1 MFFKKVV
8 STLGLALLVYSPLNV
23 NSLTPVKNVGDICA
37 GKYDIVKMKLKV
49 EKLSDILRKE
59 YSLYGK
65 PPFEDAP
72 IEEFEDYLMDG
83 IPNPRSKELKNDKRY
98 IKYLKYTKIL
108 NCLYYTK

>member
-8 STLGLALLVYSPLNV
+8 YTLGLALLVYSPLNV
-23 NSLTPVKNVGDICA
+23 NAMTPVESVNDVCVSKGN
-37 GKYDIVKMKLKV
+37 IVKMELKV
-49 EKLSDILRKE
+49 KKLSDILRKE

-83 IPNPRSKELKNDKRY
+83 IPNPRSSELKNDKRY
-98 IKYLKYTKIL
+98 IKYLKYIEIL
-108 NCLYYTK
+108 NYFYCTR